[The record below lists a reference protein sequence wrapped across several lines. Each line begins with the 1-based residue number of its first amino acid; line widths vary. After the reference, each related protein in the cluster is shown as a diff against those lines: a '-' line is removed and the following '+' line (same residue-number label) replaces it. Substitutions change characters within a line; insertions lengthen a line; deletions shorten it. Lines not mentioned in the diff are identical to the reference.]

1 MIIVDTSVWIKHL
14 RKTDTQLVQLLD
26 KSLVLM
32 HPFIIGELAC
42 GNLHNRLQILTLL
55 KNIPLAKEA
64 SHQEVLYFI
73 EQNQLMGCGIGYIDA
88 HLLTS
93 TALTSDTKIWTYDKR
108 LANLSNEIG
117 LSITNLPV

>member
-1 MIIVDTSVWIKHL
+1 MIIVDTSVWIEHL

-26 KSLVLM
+26 KSLVLT

-55 KNIPLAKEA
+55 KNIPSAKEA

-73 EQNQLMGCGIGYIDA
+73 EHNQLMGCGIGYIDA

-93 TALTSDTKIWTYDKR
+93 TALTNDTKIWTYNKR
-108 LANLSNEIG
+108 LENLSNEIG

>member
-1 MIIVDTSVWIKHL
+1 MIIVDTSVWIEHL

-73 EQNQLMGCGIGYIDA
+73 EHNQLMGCGIGYIDA

-93 TALTSDTKIWTYDKR
+93 TALTNDTKIWTYDKR

-117 LSITNLPV
+117 LSITNLPA